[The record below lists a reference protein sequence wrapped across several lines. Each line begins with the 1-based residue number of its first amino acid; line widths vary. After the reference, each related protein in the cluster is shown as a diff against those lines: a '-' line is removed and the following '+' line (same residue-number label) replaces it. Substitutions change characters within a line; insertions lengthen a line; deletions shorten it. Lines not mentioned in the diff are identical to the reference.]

1 MVTIVAAIFMMG
13 FFQEDTA
20 DALQHTIEQSAML
33 KIMLVGTAAALCFSL
48 EATLIFWLLKRNV
61 PGPDGAQLVLL
72 FDGIY
77 GLIMLAV
84 LSVYGIGY

>member
-1 MVTIVAAIFMMG
+1 
-13 FFQEDTA
+13 
-20 DALQHTIEQSAML
+20 ML
-33 KIMLVGTAAALCFSL
+33 YIMLVGTAAALSFSL
-48 EATLIFWLLKRNV
+48 EAVFILWLLKRNV